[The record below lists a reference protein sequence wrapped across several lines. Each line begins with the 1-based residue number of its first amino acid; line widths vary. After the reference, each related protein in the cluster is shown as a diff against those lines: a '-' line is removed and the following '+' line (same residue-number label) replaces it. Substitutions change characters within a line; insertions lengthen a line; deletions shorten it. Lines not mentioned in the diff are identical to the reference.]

1 MERNLIDQNFKKAN
15 YQLSLIDCKKS
26 KIKRD
31 IYKLYDLYLKEIRT
45 QLHNYIYEAVNS
57 LVNISK
63 KISLE
68 ENNFPKLVDN
78 NFERIIN
85 KILPFLTIEQLSISI
100 DLEKDYIMKKAN
112 LLQRNYHLENQ
123 LGSTISFGTVHKYD
137 SITYFNQYYKNI
149 IDEKESLNIEL
160 DEILLYERF
169 DEDYIK
175 EDNLRF
181 IELFKIEEED
191 QSLIKLN
198 KDIFIPFELKEIID
212 WLDTIDSVLNFY
224 LKNLSIEIN
233 DQLIKNK
240 LISKCINKDFLNY
253 IFENNLLMNNPMP
266 FILLFDLSLNQF
278 INIETNEDEYYS
290 SRIYLFHIDATELEF
305 YNMSL
310 SSIKSQISQL
320 RFNINSLIKK
330 ENYWSNKVKLNLKKE
345 SIINNI

>member
-31 IYKLYDLYLKEIRT
+31 IYKLYDLYLKEIRI

-63 KISLE
+63 KISLKE
-68 ENNFPKLVDN
+68 KNFHKLVDN
-78 NFERIIN
+78 NLEIIIN

-100 DLEKDYIMKKAN
+100 DLEKDYIMKKNN

-123 LGSTISFGTVHKYD
+123 LGSTISFGTVQKYD
-137 SITYFNQYYKNI
+137 SIIYFNQYYKNI
-149 IDEKESLNIEL
+149 IDEEESLNIEL
-160 DEILLYERF
+160 DEIPLYERF
-169 DEDYIK
+169 DEDCIK
-175 EDNLRF
+175 EDNLKF

-212 WLDTIDSVLNFY
+212 WLDNIDSVLNFY

-240 LISKCINKDFLNY
+240 IISKCINKDFLNY

-290 SRIYLFHIDATELEF
+290 SKIYLFHIDATELEF